1 MADFDATHSDLP
13 DFSRHRRQA
22 LRWLGATPMF
32 GAAASL
38 AGIAALAS
46 PNAAHA
52 ASVDLTSVTLVLG
65 DQAGGTR
72 ALAEAAKVLD
82 GTPYAYRWANFQG
95 AAPLFEAQR
104 SGAVDL
110 APAGDL
116 PVLAAAVGDPTLK
129 IVATRAGSGASLGIL
144 VPEHSSLRSVAELKG
159 RTVFISSARGSISQF
174 QLYGA
179 LAEAGLLRDDVTVR
193 FILPVD
199 AFAAFASGAIEVW
212 ATFDPY
218 YGIAVQRGA
227 RVLRDGSGINS
238 GLGFITASGQA
249 VADPRKRLAIAD
261 VLLRLQ
267 RAGDWALAHPDAY
280 AQIYASLT
288 RAPLDAARKIT
299 TRAALKQHF
308 VADADIAVL
317 QKVAD
322 SAYRDAILPKRIDV
336 RAISDTR
343 IGAG

>member
-1 MADFDATHSDLP
+1 M
-13 DFSRHRRQA
+13 
-22 LRWLGATPMF
+22 
-32 GAAASL
+32 
-38 AGIAALAS
+38 
-46 PNAAHA
+46 A
-52 ASVDLTSVTLVLG
+52 ASVSTSFSTRRRTLKLLGAVPALAATGAFHSLNVQAADLASTTIVLG

-82 GTPYAYRWANFQG
+82 GTPYAFRWANFQG

-104 SGAVDL
+104 AGAVDL

-129 IVATRAGSGASLGIL
+129 IVATRVGSGAQLGIL
-144 VPEHSSLRSVAELKG
+144 VAPNSPIRTVADLKG
-159 RTVFISSARGSISQF
+159 RTVFVSSARGSISQF

-179 LAEAGLLRDDVTVR
+179 LAEAGLSKDDVKVR

-199 AFAAFASGAIEVW
+199 AFAAFASGSIDVW

-227 RVLRDGSGINS
+227 RILRDGSGINS
-238 GLGFITASGQA
+238 GLGFITASGA
-249 VADPRKRLAIAD
+249 ALGDTRKRAAIAD

-267 RAGDWALAHPDAY
+267 RAGDWALANPDAY
-280 AQIYASLT
+280 AQIYSTLT
-288 RAPLDAARKIT
+288 RSPLDAAKQIT
-299 TRAALKQHF
+299 QRAALKQHF
-308 VADADIAVL
+308 VTEADIAAL

-322 SAYRDAILPKRIDV
+322 SADRDAILPRRIDV
-336 RAISDTR
+336 RAIAETH
-343 IGAG
+343 IAKV

>member
-1 MADFDATHSDLP
+1 MSASVSTS
-13 DFSRHRRQA
+13 FSARRRVLRA
-22 LRWLGATPMF
+22 L
-32 GAAASL
+32 AAAP
-38 AGIAALAS
+38 AVAAFSAS
-46 PNAAHA
+46 AARGAQAAEA
-52 ASVDLTSVTLVLG
+52 ASTTIVLG

-82 GTPYAYRWANFQG
+82 GTPYAFRWANFQG

-104 SGAVDL
+104 AGAVDL

-129 IVATRAGSGASLGIL
+129 IVATRVGSGAQLGIL
-144 VPEHSSLRSVAELKG
+144 VAQDSKIRTVADLKG

-179 LAEAGLLRDDVTVR
+179 LAEAGLSKDDVSVR

-199 AFAAFASGAIEVW
+199 AFAAFASGSIDVW

-227 RVLRDGSGINS
+227 RVLRDGTGINS
-238 GLGFITASGQA
+238 GLGFITASGA
-249 VADPRKRLAIAD
+249 ALADTRKRAAIAD
-261 VLLRLQ
+261 VLQRYQ
-267 RAGDWALAHPDAY
+267 RAGDWAVANADAY
-280 AQIYASLT
+280 AQIYATLT
-288 RAPLDAARKIT
+288 RSPLDAARQIT
-299 TRAALKQHF
+299 KRASLKQHF
-308 VADADIAVL
+308 VSDADIAAL

-322 SAYRDAILPKRIDV
+322 AAYRDAILPRRIDV
-336 RAISDTR
+336 RAISDTT
-343 IGAG
+343 IGNA

>member
-1 MADFDATHSDLP
+1 M
-13 DFSRHRRQA
+13 
-22 LRWLGATPMF
+22 
-32 GAAASL
+32 
-38 AGIAALAS
+38 
-46 PNAAHA
+46 A
-52 ASVDLTSVTLVLG
+52 ASVPAFTTVPDHEFLLTRRRALRLLGAAPAAVALGAFSSADARAATTDLSSVTLVLG

-82 GTPYAYRWANFQG
+82 GTPYAFHWANFQG

-129 IVATRAGSGASLGIL
+129 IVAARVGSGSQLGIL
-144 VPEHSSLRSVAELKG
+144 VPENSKLRSVADLKG
-159 RTVFISSARGSISQF
+159 RTVFVSSARGSISQY

-179 LAEAGLLRDDVTVR
+179 LAEAGLSRNDVSVR
-193 FILPVD
+193 FVLPVD
-199 AFAAFASGAIEVW
+199 AFAAFASGAIDVW

-227 RVLRDGSGINS
+227 RILRDGTGINS
-238 GLGFITASGQA
+238 GLGFITASGSA
-249 VADPRKRLAIAD
+249 AADPHKRAAITD
-261 VLLRLQ
+261 VLLRFQ
-267 RAGDWALAHPDAY
+267 RAGDWALANPDAY

-288 RAPLDAARKIT
+288 RAPLAAAKQIT
-299 TRAALKQHF
+299 ARASLKQHF
-308 VADADIAVL
+308 VSATDIASL

-322 SAYRDAILPKRIDV
+322 SAYRDAILPRRIDV
-336 RAISDTR
+336 RSISDTQL
-343 IGAG
+343 AAA

>member
-1 MADFDATHSDLP
+1 MVASVSTF
-13 DFSRHRRQA
+13 FSTRRRTLGLVA
-22 LRWLGATPMF
+22 AAPIVAALGALGSG
-32 GAAASL
+32 GAKAA
-38 AGIAALAS
+38 
-46 PNAAHA
+46 
-52 ASVDLTSVTLVLG
+52 DLGSITLVLG

-82 GTPYAYRWANFQG
+82 GTPYAFRWANFQG

-104 SGAVDL
+104 AGAVDL

-116 PVLAAAVGDPTLK
+116 PVLAAAVGDPALK
-129 IVATRAGSGASLGIL
+129 IVATRVGSGAQLGIL
-144 VPEHSSLRSVAELKG
+144 VQPDSPIRSVADLKG
-159 RTVFISSARGSISQF
+159 RTVFVSSARGSISQF

-179 LAEAGLLRDDVTVR
+179 LAEAGLSKDDVSVR

-199 AFAAFASGAIEVW
+199 AFAAFASRSIDVW

-227 RVLRDGSGINS
+227 RILRDGTGINS
-238 GLGFITASGQA
+238 GLGFITASGAA
-249 VADPRKRLAIAD
+249 VNDPRKRVAIAD

-267 RAGDWALAHPDAY
+267 RAGDWALANPDAY

-288 RAPLDAARKIT
+288 RAPIDAATQIT
-299 TRAALKQHF
+299 KRSALKQRF
-308 VADADIAVL
+308 VADADIAAL

-322 SAYRDAILPKRIDV
+322 SAFRDAILPRRIDV
-336 RAISDTR
+336 RAITDTH
-343 IGAG
+343 IAGA

>member
-1 MADFDATHSDLP
+1 MTASVPTS
-13 DFSRHRRQA
+13 FSARRRA
-22 LRWLGATPMF
+22 LGLIAAAPVAAAF
-32 GAAASL
+32 GAMQSREVDAA
-38 AGIAALAS
+38 
-46 PNAAHA
+46 
-52 ASVDLTSVTLVLG
+52 DLTSITLALG

-104 SGAVDL
+104 AGAVDL

-129 IVATRAGSGASLGIL
+129 IVATRVGSGSQLGIL
-144 VPEHSSLRSVAELKG
+144 VASTSPIRSVADLKG
-159 RTVFISSARGSISQF
+159 RTVFVSSARGSISQF

-179 LAEAGLLRDDVTVR
+179 LAEAGLTKDDVSVR

-199 AFAAFASGAIEVW
+199 AFAAFASGAIDVW

-227 RVLRDGSGINS
+227 RILRDGTGINS
-238 GLGFITASGQA
+238 GLGFITASGSA
-249 VADPRKRLAIAD
+249 VADARKRIAIAD

-267 RAGDWALAHPDAY
+267 RAGDWAVANPDAY
-280 AQIYASLT
+280 AQVYASLT
-288 RAPLDAARKIT
+288 RSPLAAANQIT
-299 TRAALKQHF
+299 RRSALKQHF
-308 VADADIAVL
+308 VLDADITSL

-322 SAYRDAILPKRIDV
+322 SAFHDAILPHRIDV
-336 RAISDTR
+336 RAISDTH
-343 IGAG
+343 ISGA